1 MAKLGLII
9 GVVFIL
15 LGTGM
20 VVFGEPIDS
29 SVDCSK
35 LDVAAVDLIEKHG
48 GIANLSSGQLYGAS
62 LVMRQ
67 ASRAC
72 RAERFNEARAL
83 YDLVLSLGVVACQGS
98 GE

>member
-1 MAKLGLII
+1 MAKLVLII
-9 GVVFIL
+9 GVVFVL
-15 LGTGM
+15 VGTAI
-20 VVFGEPIDS
+20 VAFGRSADTRL
-29 SVDCSK
+29 DCSK
-35 LDVAAVDLIEKHG
+35 LDIAAEDLIEKRG

-83 YDLVLSLGVVACQGS
+83 YDLVLSLGLVACQGS